1 MRIYL
6 FLGILNCLFLH
17 HLYESA
23 MSRAVGIGVW
33 NEDKAQ
39 EGQHVCSPL
48 MSVTKSQQ
56 QECTGLIR

>member
-1 MRIYL
+1 
-6 FLGILNCLFLH
+6 LH